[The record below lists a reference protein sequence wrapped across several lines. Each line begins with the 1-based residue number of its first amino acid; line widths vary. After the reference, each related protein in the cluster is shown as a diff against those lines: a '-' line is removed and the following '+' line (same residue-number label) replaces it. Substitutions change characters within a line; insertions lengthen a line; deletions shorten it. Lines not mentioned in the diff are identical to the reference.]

1 MALSPLPAVV
11 TCAGY
16 DLLRADFVD
25 LPTFAIDNHLA
36 AFAVFME
43 SARALLDGVASTR
56 PALSATS
63 VFLQLCERAAR
74 LPEPATQAGAKK
86 FFETNFVPFRIHPNR
101 GSGFLTGYYEP
112 EVAGA
117 LVPSAD
123 FSAPLLARPIDLAT
137 FAQGATPTG
146 LDPGFSAGRLSDQ
159 GQWHPYPDRAAI
171 EDGKVSPPLRPVV
184 WLRDAVEV
192 FLVHVQGSAR
202 VRLPDGQIIR
212 LGYAGRNGHPY
223 TSIGRILID
232 QGHIAP
238 QDMSLAR
245 LKAWLRAAGQDG
257 RGLMQQNR
265 SYIFFK
271 IEAGLDRAQGPIGAA
286 GVPLTALRSI
296 AIDRTL
302 WHYGLPFWL
311 DAEIPW
317 QNQQSTKISRLM
329 IAQDTGSAIVGPAR
343 ADIFFGGGDAAGALA
358 GNIRH
363 NAQVHVLL
371 PANEVLP

>member
-1 MALSPLPAVV
+1 MAPSPLPAVV
-11 TCAGY
+11 TRAGY
-16 DLLRADFVD
+16 DLLRADFAD
-25 LPTFAIDNHLA
+25 LPDFAADNHLA
-36 AFAVFME
+36 AYAVFLA
-43 SARALLDGVASTR
+43 SARALAGGVASTR
-56 PALSATS
+56 PALSATPG
-63 VFLQLCERAAR
+63 FLRLYERTAHQ
-74 LPEPATQAGAKK
+74 PELATQAEARK
-86 FFETNFVPFRIHPNR
+86 FFEANFVPFRIHPNR

-112 EVAGA
+112 EVEGA
-117 LVPSAD
+117 LVASAD
-123 FSAPLLARPIDLAT
+123 YSVPLLARPSDLVT
-137 FAQGATPTG
+137 FAQGATPAG

-171 EDGKVSPPLRPVV
+171 EQGRVAPPMRPVV

-245 LKAWLRAAGQDG
+245 LKAWLRAAGPDG
-257 RGLMQQNR
+257 RRLMQQNR

-271 IEAGLDRAQGPIGAA
+271 IEAGLDLAQGPVGAA

-296 AIDRTL
+296 AVDRTL

-317 QNQQSTKISRLM
+317 QNQQSARIRRLM

-363 NAQVHVLL
+363 DAQVHVLL
-371 PANEVLP
+371 PADEVQP